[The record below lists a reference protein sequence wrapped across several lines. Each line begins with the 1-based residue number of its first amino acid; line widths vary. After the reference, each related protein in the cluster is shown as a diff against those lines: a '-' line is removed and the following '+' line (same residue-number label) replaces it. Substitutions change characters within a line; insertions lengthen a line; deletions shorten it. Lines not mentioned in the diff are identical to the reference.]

1 MNEIEELNKQY
12 LAMYDNY
19 KSKLIQI
26 DEELDNIGRY
36 RSSIVIKKIKG
47 NLYYYEQWRE
57 DGKIKSRCIGK
68 MLPGI
73 IADTEERIKRR
84 EELLKKYAEITR
96 IMTHLNRNINDTQRE
111 DLYELEDYSF
121 EVFWKNELS
130 ARVSAK
136 GKNVHVSRYIIHPV
150 KQLFSTDY
158 ISRNQLNMVLKL
170 RCFEEGRSDVPEI
183 LKYLGLKNYVPLDI
197 VRKTHGVS
205 YNDYIWFRFPGE
217 KITAED
223 VLVR

>member
-19 KSKLIQI
+19 KSKLVQI

-96 IMTHLNRNINDTQRE
+96 IMTHLSRNINDTQRE

-150 KQLFSTDY
+150 KQLFSADY

-170 RCFEEGRSDVPEI
+170 RCFEEGRSDVP
-183 LKYLGLKNYVPLDI
+183 
-197 VRKTHGVS
+197 
-205 YNDYIWFRFPGE
+205 
-217 KITAED
+217 
-223 VLVR
+223 

>member
-19 KSKLIQI
+19 KSKLVQI

-57 DGKIKSRCIGK
+57 DGKINSRCIGK

-96 IMTHLNRNINDTQRE
+96 IMTH
-111 DLYELEDYSF
+111 
-121 EVFWKNELS
+121 
-130 ARVSAK
+130 
-136 GKNVHVSRYIIHPV
+136 
-150 KQLFSTDY
+150 
-158 ISRNQLNMVLKL
+158 
-170 RCFEEGRSDVPEI
+170 
-183 LKYLGLKNYVPLDI
+183 
-197 VRKTHGVS
+197 
-205 YNDYIWFRFPGE
+205 
-217 KITAED
+217 
-223 VLVR
+223 